1 MKWEKLFKRQI
12 LERGYEY
19 YQKGKVEIL
28 HYSEDTLEAV
38 VSGTEDY
45 NVSIYSEDGEI
56 EDMYCDCPYADDENK
71 CKHMAAVLYALEDL
85 PEISEHDT
93 DDINDLINEAS
104 PELMKE
110 FLIKSM
116 TYNEDL
122 KYKFIR
128 FLKARRKEISISE
141 YKEHLDYLIINY
153 ADGTDY
159 IDYRYSFQFFNEA
172 DELLTECTDILIAE
186 KCYYDAYDIVKYY
199 LYKLSVTDID
209 DDGNFSIF
217 YDTCMEIFKEIT
229 QSADIETK
237 RRMFNELTDMLST
250 KLNYIFEMVFDFISK
265 GFDEKEFLL
274 KMLEYT
280 DKRLEKKDTPERRK
294 KWILYR
300 LQLMDKLNYSDDDIL
315 EYSRRYPEFRE
326 IREYLTERFIAKGN
340 NEAAIKILEETL
352 GSEVNSIYESQR
364 LHLELKELYKQ
375 TNDREKYIKELWVIL
390 TQLCISGMDIYREF
404 KSLFA
409 PDEWEEERELLY
421 SSMKYQHML
430 PEYFVEEK
438 LYDRLASYV
447 FTNKNEYL
455 IEEYEKYLADES
467 HELILAEYAE
477 YLNKSAEQSADRS
490 TYQRWADKLIHMK
503 KLKGGKECVAEI
515 IENWKTLYRNRPAM
529 MQEIDRVI
537 YET

>member
-116 TYNEDL
+116 TYDEDL

-455 IEEYEKYLADES
+455 IEEYEKYLADEY

>member
-85 PEISEHDT
+85 PEISEHDP
-93 DDINDLINEAS
+93 DDINEAS
-104 PELMKE
+104 PDLLKE

-116 TYNEDL
+116 TYDEDL

-209 DDGNFSIF
+209 DGNFSIF

-280 DKRLEKKDTPERRK
+280 DKRLEKKDTHERRK

-455 IEEYEKYLADES
+455 IEEYEKYLADEY

>member
-447 FTNKNEYL
+447 FTNNNEYL
-455 IEEYEKYLADES
+455 IEEYEKYLADEY

>member
-56 EDMYCDCPYADDENK
+56 EDMYCDCPYAGDENK

-85 PEISEHDT
+85 PEISEHDS

-116 TYNEDL
+116 TYDEDL

-141 YKEHLDYLIINY
+141 YKEHLEYLLISY
-153 ADGTDY
+153 ADGEDH

-186 KCYYDAYDIVKYY
+186 KRYYDAYDIVKYY
-199 LYKLSVTDID
+199 WYKLSITDID

-237 RRMFNELTDMLST
+237 RRIFNELTDMLST

-340 NEAAIKILEETL
+340 NEAAIKIIEETL

-404 KSLFA
+404 KSLFE

-455 IEEYEKYLADES
+455 VEEYEKYLADEY

-477 YLNKSAEQSADRS
+477 YLNKSAEQSADRA

-503 KLKGGKECVAEI
+503 TLKGGKECVAEI

-529 MQEIDRVI
+529 MQEIDRVM
-537 YET
+537 YEE

>member
-455 IEEYEKYLADES
+455 IEEYEKYLADEY

>member
-71 CKHMAAVLYALEDL
+71 CKHMAAVLYALEEL
-85 PEISEHDT
+85 HEISEHDT

-116 TYNEDL
+116 TYDEDL

-455 IEEYEKYLADES
+455 IEEYEKYLADEY

>member
-250 KLNYIFEMVFDFISK
+250 KLNYIFDMVFDFISK

-455 IEEYEKYLADES
+455 IEEYEKYLADEY

>member
-122 KYKFIR
+122 KYKIIR

-455 IEEYEKYLADES
+455 IEEYEKYLADEY

>member
-1 MKWEKLFKRQI
+1 MKWEKLFKSRI

-38 VSGTEDY
+38 VSGSEDY

-56 EDMYCDCPYADDENK
+56 EDMYCDCPYASDENK
-71 CKHMAAVLYALEDL
+71 CKHMAAALYALEDL
-85 PEISEHDT
+85 PEISEHDP

-141 YKEHLDYLIINY
+141 YKEHLEYLLISY
-153 ADGTDY
+153 ADGGDH

-186 KCYYDAYDIVKYY
+186 KRYYDAYDIVKYY
-199 LYKLSVTDID
+199 WYKLSIADID

-229 QSADIETK
+229 QSADIEIK
-237 RRMFNELTDMLST
+237 RRIFNELTDMLST
-250 KLNYIFEMVFDFISK
+250 KSEHIFEMIFEFIST
-265 GFDEKEFLL
+265 GFDENEFLL

-280 DKRLEKKDTPERRK
+280 DKRLAKKDTPERRK

-315 EYSRRYPEFRE
+315 EYSRKYIEFRE
-326 IREYLTERFIAKGN
+326 IKEYLTERFIAKGN
-340 NEAAIKILEETL
+340 NEAAIKIIEETL

-409 PDEWEEERELLY
+409 PDEWEEDRELLY

-455 IEEYEKYLADES
+455 IEEYETYLADEY

>member
-1 MKWEKLFKRQI
+1 MKFETKYGPI
-12 LERGYEY
+12 
-19 YQKGKVEIL
+19 
-28 HYSEDTLEAV
+28 S
-38 VSGTEDY
+38 VSDST
-45 NVSIYSEDGEI
+45 
-56 EDMYCDCPYADDENK
+56 
-71 CKHMAAVLYALEDL
+71 
-85 PEISEHDT
+85 
-93 DDINDLINEAS
+93 
-104 PELMKE
+104 
-110 FLIKSM
+110 
-116 TYNEDL
+116 
-122 KYKFIR
+122 
-128 FLKARRKEISISE
+128 ISE
-141 YKEHLDYLIINY
+141 YEKLTRGPLSKYCVESVVGELPNKAASSQEKIDQAIIK
-153 ADGTDY
+153 DG
-159 IDYRYSFQFFNEA
+159 QVEA
-172 DELLTECTDILIAE
+172 EEIAE
-186 KCYYDAYDIVKYY
+186 IERMNAAGQR
-199 LYKLSVTDID
+199 VTISKGPEGQMLDID
-209 DDGNFSIF
+209 DDGNLCSF
-217 YDTCMEIFKEIT
+217 YDNCMDIFKKIT
-229 QSADIETK
+229 RSADIDTK
-237 RRMFNELTDMLST
+237 RRIFNELIDMFSA
-250 KLNYIFEMVFDFISK
+250 KSDQIFEMVFDFISK

-280 DKRLEKKDTPERRK
+280 DKRLAKKDTPERRK

-340 NEAAIKILEETL
+340 NEAAIKIIEETL

-455 IEEYEKYLADES
+455 IEEYEKYLADEY

-537 YET
+537 YEE